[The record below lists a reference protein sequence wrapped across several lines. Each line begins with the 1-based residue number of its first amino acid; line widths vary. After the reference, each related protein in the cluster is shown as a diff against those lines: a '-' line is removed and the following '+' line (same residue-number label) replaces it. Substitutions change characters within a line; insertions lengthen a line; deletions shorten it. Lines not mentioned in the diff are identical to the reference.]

1 MRLCYRLLSSFA
13 ILLASSPSVLN
24 LPNPRPYEFTAPYA
38 NFERFSM
45 FFGGN
50 VTFGFLNIGQ
60 RPTSGHHRLIQALF
74 TGSALRTQFTQPIL
88 FDTFTDEVPT

>member
-1 MRLCYRLLSSFA
+1 
-13 ILLASSPSVLN
+13 
-24 LPNPRPYEFTAPYA
+24 
-38 NFERFSM
+38 M